1 MKKIMGKSLVFA
13 LASSLSLAA
22 ATVPVFATN
31 VTQTDGTGSDPGGS
45 VQANTTINEAAT
57 VYSIDVVWDNP
68 TFNYVYT
75 ASSWDPNTLSYGT
88 ATHTWQANGGAEGE
102 SAEAALATVTNKSNH
117 AINIEMAIT
126 NTTNADANLIFT
138 GSFAN
143 NATYL
148 DAATTGSATSSIYTV
163 TVSGTLPSGTVSANG
178 LAIGSATLSVSPA
191 NPM

>member
-22 ATVPVFATN
+22 ATVPVFATD
-31 VTQTDGTGSDPGGS
+31 VSQTGGTGSDSGGS

-75 ASSWDPNTLSYGT
+75 PSSWDPNTLSYGT
-88 ATHTWQANGGAEGE
+88 ATHTWQANGGAAGE
-102 SAEAALATVTNKSNH
+102 SADAILATVTNKSNH
-117 AINIEMAIT
+117 AINIDMAIA
-126 NTTNADANLIFT
+126 NTTNSDANLIFT
-138 GSFAN
+138 GSFTN

-148 DAATTGSATSSIYTV
+148 DAATTNTSTSSIYTV
-163 TVSGTLPSGTVSANG
+163 NVSGTLPSGTISATG

-191 NPM
+191 NPT